1 MIERE
6 SQQAERRRRPAL
18 SARSFL
24 FGILA
29 LSIAVLSLAAVPSSV
44 ASLARNGEAGFAVF
58 VRGAP
63 CVADAHSG
71 DAPPAHSGD
80 HAQCCVICGA
90 RDFDGAAV
98 ASSIQNRR
106 GGHASAAILRPGGS
120 PACGAGSPT
129 DRLGQ
134 LLVVTGAAL
143 FLLTG

>member
-44 ASLARNGEAGFAVF
+44 ASLARNGEAGFTVF
-58 VRGAP
+58 VRDAP

-98 ASSIQNRR
+98 ASSMQTGEAVMPRR
-106 GGHASAAILRPGGS
+106 LFFVPAARPHAARVRP
-120 PACGAGSPT
+120 PT
-129 DRLGQ
+129 GWASSWSSQ
-134 LLVVTGAAL
+134 APPY
-143 FLLTG
+143 FS